1 MLEVCRRRAE
11 ASGFAARCQFHEG
24 YLDSL
29 PASEPFDAAT
39 SLLVSH
45 FILDPDARRAFF
57 REIAD
62 RLRPG
67 GMLASADLASDTTSA
82 EYESLLEVRMEL
94 MRTTGISA
102 EQIETMRA
110 TYRRDVAIAPP
121 DRVRDLIA
129 SAGFDAPV
137 QFLQTA
143 LIHAWYARRRQD

>member
-1 MLEVCRRRAE
+1 
-11 ASGFAARCQFHEG
+11 
-24 YLDSL
+24 
-29 PASEPFDAAT
+29 
-39 SLLVSH
+39 
-45 FILDPDARRAFF
+45 
-57 REIAD
+57 
-62 RLRPG
+62 
-67 GMLASADLASDTTSA
+67 
-82 EYESLLEVRMEL
+82 MEL